1 MARRRKLVTMLVTV
15 SVNPDMCAR
24 DARREVRTLV
34 NDQSNYRWDP
44 EDIRATRVEPVRPGV
59 EA

>member
-34 NDQSNYRWDP
+34 NEQCNYRWDP
-44 EDIRATRVEPVRPGV
+44 EDIRVRSVEPVRAEV
-59 EA
+59 A